1 MTLTRTAAAA
11 LLALQMMAAPASARP
26 LADEMQNLMVEHPL
40 LKSGR
45 KSVESSDKSR
55 DAARAGYFPRVTIN
69 GDAGPEQITTRSYVN
84 GSPSP
89 ATASDLSRRK
99 LGLSIEQNL
108 YAGGRTRAAVDVATI
123 EQQLQGNSLQNTTQ
137 EVLLEGLSA
146 YIQMSRFL
154 TLVSLAKRNEE
165 TTQRQLELESARV
178 ERGGG
183 IAVDAMQ
190 ARARLQLV
198 KERRVFYGQGLR
210 EAAANYQQV
219 FGHEPD
225 VASLQQLGIFYD
237 RIPKTVDEALAL
249 AKELS
254 PRPKEAQ
261 LQSKKAQAQ
270 VRAESSAYMPSVDLV
285 ATQMNDTNANA
296 LAKRDE
302 TSLLL
307 RVTWP
312 LFSGFETKNRV
323 AAASANHQA
332 VVEREAAVNNRQ
344 AEAVR
349 VAWNQLVNGRERE
362 ELLEGAA
369 SISFD
374 VMQSRKR
381 LRDAGRE
388 TVIGVLDAEV
398 EYYGAVANRVNAM
411 NDSMLASY
419 RLLAAVGALT
429 PGTIGLDSGRLV
441 LPVKPFN
448 PDVGSLVGAALP
460 APVAV
465 PPAPPVPLPSAP
477 TAAGK
482 VSPALAAAA
491 PQPLRAPVM
500 AEGALPPQRLSE
512 WAAAW
517 QAGDV
522 DRYLAFYAPD
532 FKPTQGSL
540 AAWKAKRRSLVGQ
553 AGPIALRLSDP
564 TTRVV
569 DGGTAETVFAQTYRS
584 PRFSDLSTK
593 QLTWVKRGEHWFIV
607 KEETI

>member
-1 MTLTRTAAAA
+1 MNLSRTAAAA
-11 LLALQMMAAPASARP
+11 LLAFPLMAPPGFARP
-26 LADEMQNLMVEHPL
+26 LATELQTLMAEHPL
-40 LKSGR
+40 IKSGR
-45 KSVESSDKSR
+45 KSLESTDKSR
-55 DAARAGYFPRVTIN
+55 DAARAGYYPRVVVS
-69 GDAGPEQITTRSYVN
+69 GDAGPEKITSRSYVAGTTTPPS
-84 GSPSP
+84 GSE
-89 ATASDLSRRK
+89 LSRRK
-99 LGLSIEQNL
+99 VGVSVEQNL
-108 YAGGRTRAAVDVATI
+108 FAGGRTRAAVEVASI
-123 EQQLQGNSLQNTTQ
+123 DQELQGNSLQNTTQ

-154 TLVSLAKRNEE
+154 TLVSLANRNEE
-165 TTQRQLELESARV
+165 TTRRQLELESARV

-219 FGHEPD
+219 FGREPD

-237 RIPKTVDEALAL
+237 RIPKTLEQALAL
-249 AKELS
+249 ANELS

-261 LQSKKAQAQ
+261 LQSKRALAQIK
-270 VRAESSAYMPSVDLV
+270 AESSAYAPSVDLV
-285 ATQMNDTNANA
+285 ATQTNDTNVNA

-302 TSLLL
+302 SSLLL

-312 LFSGFETKNRV
+312 LFTGFETRNRV
-323 AAASANHQA
+323 AAANLNHQA

-362 ELLEGAA
+362 ELLESAA

-419 RLLAAVGALT
+419 RLLAAIGALT
-429 PGTIGLDSGRLV
+429 PAAVGIEDGRLV

-448 PDVGSLVGAALP
+448 PDAGSLVGAVLP
-460 APVAV
+460 AP
-465 PPAPPVPLPSAP
+465 P
-477 TAAGK
+477 TA
-482 VSPALAAAA
+482 VPALAAQGAGTAPGTASVTSVEPSPRPSAEAA
-491 PQPLRAPVM
+491 GPA
-500 AEGALPPQRLSE
+500 QRLGD

-517 QAGDV
+517 QSGDAE
-522 DRYLAFYAPD
+522 RYLSFYAAD
-532 FKPTQGSL
+532 FKPSQGSL
-540 AAWKAKRRSLVGQ
+540 AAWKLKRRSLVGK
-553 AGPIALRLSDP
+553 AGPIVVQLRDAK
-564 TTRVV
+564 TRVV
-569 DGGTAETVFAQTYRS
+569 DADTAETSFTQAYRS
-584 PRFSDLSTK
+584 PRFSDVTQK
-593 QLTWVKRGEHWFIV
+593 RLTWVRQGKTWYIAR
-607 KEETI
+607 EEQARPQP

>member
-1 MTLTRTAAAA
+1 MNLSCTAAAV
-11 LLALQMMAAPASARP
+11 LLALPFLAASATARP
-26 LADEMQNLMVEHPL
+26 LAAELQNLMVEHPL
-40 LKSGR
+40 IKSGR
-45 KSVESSDKSR
+45 KSLESTDKSR
-55 DAARAGYFPRVTIN
+55 EAARAGYFPRITVS
-69 GDAGPEQITTRSYVN
+69 GDAGPEKITTRSYV
-84 GSPSP
+84 GGTTAPP
-89 ATASDLSRRK
+89 TASELSRRK
-99 LGLSIEQNL
+99 LGVSIEQNL
-108 YAGGRTRAAVDVATI
+108 YAGGRTRAAVDLAGI
-123 EQQLQGNSLQNTTQ
+123 DQDLQGNSLQNTTQ

-146 YIQMSRFL
+146 YIQMSRYL

-225 VASLQQLGIFYD
+225 VASLQQLGIFFD
-237 RIPKTVDEALAL
+237 RIPKTLEEALAL
-249 AKELS
+249 ANELS

-270 VRAESSAYMPSVDLV
+270 VRAEASAYMPSVDLV
-285 ATQMNDTNANA
+285 ATQLNDTNANA

-302 TSLLL
+302 SSLLL

-312 LFSGFETKNRV
+312 LFTGFETRNRV

-369 SISFD
+369 SISYD

-429 PGTIGLDSGRLV
+429 PATVGIETGGLV
-441 LPVKPFN
+441 LPVKPFD
-448 PDVGSLVGAALP
+448 PDVGSLVGATL
-460 APVAV
+460 
-465 PPAPPVPLPSAP
+465 PAPPVMLPASTP
-477 TAAGK
+477 TAA
-482 VSPALAAAA
+482 PAPAVR
-491 PQPLRAPVM
+491 PAPVTADTAFP
-500 AEGALPPQRLSE
+500 AERLND
-512 WAAAW
+512 WAKAW

-522 DRYLAFYAPD
+522 PRYLSFYAPD
-532 FKPTQGSL
+532 FRPSQGGL
-540 AAWKAKRRSLVGQ
+540 AAWQARRRTLVGKPGKIVVGLNEPQ
-553 AGPIALRLSDP
+553 
-564 TTRVV
+564 TRAV
-569 DGGTAETVFAQTYRS
+569 DQGTVETRFAQTYRS
-584 PRFSDLSTK
+584 ANFSDISTK
-593 QLTWVKRGEHWFIV
+593 QLTWVKRGGEWFIL
-607 KEETI
+607 KEESL